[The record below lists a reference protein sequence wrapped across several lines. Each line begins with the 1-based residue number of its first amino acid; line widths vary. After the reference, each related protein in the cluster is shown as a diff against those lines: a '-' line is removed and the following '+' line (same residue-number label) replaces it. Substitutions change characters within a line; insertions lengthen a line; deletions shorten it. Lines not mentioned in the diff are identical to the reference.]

1 MSDQSSGVRYAR
13 NKVPNKPSKTGGGKT
28 SSESA
33 DPIRA
38 GLGKSVPQ
46 SDEKAPEKYSEKHEK
61 HSGKS
66 DKHSD
71 KSVKHA
77 GKGLRTSASE
87 MESEV
92 PGSPEITEATSDEL
106 GEDPKDPVFVPVSVP
121 QGITSFETQ
130 DNAGFQKAVNQ
141 LAGSINPP
149 FVLGIQ
155 GRPGTSTD
163 NGSTFGAQGINP
175 GSNQPF
181 CPPRPVD
188 MQPPRS
194 GYPQWPPYQQQ
205 PPPQQWSDSQQPWYP
220 PSPCGPYGQGYGYP
234 PPNQQQYQQQ
244 YREPYYQPRWDT
256 PPPSR
261 VVTTQPTSTV
271 STVATV
277 VAPCLAW
284 TRTNG

>member
-1 MSDQSSGVRYAR
+1 VVSGKCNKGDGQKRADTNSYESDHGTSFQGRDPTGEEGQSERRKSKSAEPSTASERMSDQSSGVRYAR

-87 MESEV
+87 MDVEV
-92 PGSPEITEATSDEL
+92 PGSPEIAEVTSDVL
-106 GEDPKDPVFVPVSVP
+106 GDESKDPVFVPVSVP
-121 QGITSFETQ
+121 QGITAFETQ

-163 NGSTFGAQGINP
+163 NGSTFGAQGVNP

-194 GYPQWPPYQQQ
+194 GYPQWPPYQ
-205 PPPQQWSDSQQPWYP
+205 
-220 PSPCGPYGQGYGYP
+220 
-234 PPNQQQYQQQ
+234 
-244 YREPYYQPRWDT
+244 
-256 PPPSR
+256 
-261 VVTTQPTSTV
+261 
-271 STVATV
+271 
-277 VAPCLAW
+277 
-284 TRTNG
+284 